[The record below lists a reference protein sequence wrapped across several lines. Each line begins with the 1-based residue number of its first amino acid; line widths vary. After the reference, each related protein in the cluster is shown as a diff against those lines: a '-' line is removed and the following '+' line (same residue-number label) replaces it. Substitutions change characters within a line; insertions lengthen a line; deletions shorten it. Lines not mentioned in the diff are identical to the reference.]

1 MERFFN
7 FFRNNLHITK
17 QETIVAVLLFIGFI
31 ASFLLPELRR
41 DNNSSELARDIIRLV
56 DSLSAEDNRFNTG
69 TDIYGNPV
77 DTTIT
82 IPTSRAGY
90 TSSKLKPGD
99 TVKINLN
106 TASRVQL
113 MRLPGIGEKTA
124 QQIID
129 FRKTRK
135 IRKKE
140 DLLLIKGIGPKKLE
154 KIEQFITVE

>member
-1 MERFFN
+1 MEKFFN

-17 QETIVAVLLFIGFI
+17 QETIIAGLLFIGFV

-41 DNNSSELARDIIRLV
+41 DNTNSELSRDVIRLV
-56 DSLSAEDNRFNTG
+56 DSLSADDNRFNTG

-77 DTTIT
+77 DTTI
-82 IPTSRAGY
+82 PLPSRTGY
-90 TSSKLKPGD
+90 SPSKLKPGD

-135 IRKKE
+135 IRRKE
-140 DLLLIKGIGPKKLE
+140 DLLLIKGIGPKKFE
-154 KIEQFITVE
+154 RIKEFITVE

>member
-1 MERFFN
+1 MEKFFN

-17 QETIVAVLLFIGFI
+17 QETIVAGLLFIGFI

-41 DNNSSELARDIIRLV
+41 DTTNRELSHDIIRLV
-56 DSLSAEDNRFNTG
+56 DSLSAEDNRVNTG

-77 DTTIT
+77 DTTIPL
-82 IPTSRAGY
+82 PTSTFRH

-154 KIEQFITVE
+154 RIEKFITVE

>member
-1 MERFFN
+1 MEKFFN
-7 FFRNNLHITK
+7 FFRNNFRTTK
-17 QETIVAVLLFIGFI
+17 QETIIAGLLFIGFI

-41 DNNSSELARDIIRLV
+41 DDTNKELSSDIIRLV
-56 DSLSAEDNRFNTG
+56 DSLSTEENRFNTG

-77 DTTIT
+77 DTTI
-82 IPTSRAGY
+82 PLPPSRVGY
-90 TSSKLKPGD
+90 TSLKLKPGD
-99 TVKINLN
+99 TMKINLN

-154 KIEQFITVE
+154 RIEKFIVVE